1 MKNLEIAQIFYHTA
15 DILELQQA
23 QWKPQAYR
31 KAARTLETL
40 SENIED
46 IYNKGGIN
54 ALKEISGI
62 GENLAKKIEEY
73 IKTNHIKEYE
83 RLKKT
88 LPKGIEEIMHVQ
100 GIGPKKALKLSKKL
114 HITSLQQLEKA
125 AHKGSIQKLE
135 GFGEKSEQDILRG
148 ITLAKKSKER
158 MLLGDILPI
167 ARDLVKRLRTLKEI
181 KQIEIGGS
189 LRRMKETVRDIDI
202 LAISTNQQKIMNFF
216 TTLPDTKTILAHG
229 KTKSAIVLNNGI
241 QADIRVLPRQ
251 SYGAA
256 LQYFT
261 GNKDHNIK
269 LRSIAIKKGYKL
281 SEYGIFDT
289 KTNKYI
295 CGHNEQEVYKALN
308 LPYIEPELRENTGEI
323 EAAQRGKLPK
333 LVLYNSIK
341 GDLHMHTTWSDGN
354 NTPEEMIQA
363 AIKMGYEYTA
373 ITDHSKSEHIANGM
387 KEQRLLKYINELERL
402 KRKYAGKI
410 TVFIGSEVSIKA
422 DGTLDYSNN
431 YLKKLDWVIASVH
444 SRFKQNKQEMTTRII
459 KALENPYVNCLGHPT
474 GRLIDRR
481 EPYEVELEKVFS
493 TAKERNILLE
503 INSTPERLDLKDIH
517 IRKAIEYD
525 AKFVINTDSH
535 GTNQLKYVELGIA
548 QARRGWATKK
558 DIINTLPRKKFERFV
573 QK

>member
-1 MKNLEIAQIFYHTA
+1 MKNLEIAQIFYHIA
-15 DILELQQA
+15 DILELQQI

-31 KAARTLETL
+31 KAARSLETL
-40 SENIED
+40 SESIED
-46 IYNKGGIN
+46 IYQKGGIN
-54 ALKEISGI
+54 ALKDIPGI

-73 IKTNHIKEYE
+73 INTNHIKEYE
-83 RLKKT
+83 KLKKT

-100 GIGPKKALKLSKKL
+100 GLGPKKALKLSKKL
-114 HITSLQQLEKA
+114 NITSLQQLEKA
-125 AHKGSIQKLE
+125 AHQGSIQKIE

-148 ITLAKKSKER
+148 IGLVKKSQER

-167 ARDLVKRLRTLKEI
+167 ARDLVKRLQTLKEN
-181 KQIEIGGS
+181 KQLEISGS

-202 LAISTNQQKIMNFF
+202 LAISTNQQKVMKFF
-216 TTLPDTKTILAHG
+216 TTLPDVKTILAHG

-269 LRSIAIKKGYKL
+269 LRNIAIKKGYKL

-295 CGHNEQEVYKALN
+295 CGHNEQEVYKALG
-308 LPYIEPELRENTGEI
+308 LQYIEPELRENTGEI
-323 EAAQRGKLPK
+323 EAAQEGKLPK

-341 GDLHMHTTWSDGN
+341 GDLHLHTTWSDGN

-363 AIKMGYEYTA
+363 AIQQGHEYVA

-387 KEQRLLKYINELERL
+387 TDQRLLKYINELEKL
-402 KRKYAGKI
+402 KRKYADKI
-410 TVFIGSEVSIKA
+410 AVFVGSEVSIKA
-422 DGTLDYSNN
+422 DGSLDYTNN
-431 YLKKLDWVIASVH
+431 YLKKLDWVVASVH
-444 SRFKQNKQEMTTRII
+444 SRFKQNKQDMTRRII
-459 KALENPYVNCLGHPT
+459 KSIENPYVKCLGHPT
-474 GRLIDRR
+474 GRLINRR

-493 TAKERNILLE
+493 TAKERKVLLE
-503 INSTPERLDLKDIH
+503 INSTPERLDLKDSH
-517 IRKAIEYD
+517 IKKATEYN

-535 GTNQLKYVELGIA
+535 SKDQLKYIELGVA
-548 QARRGWATKK
+548 QARRGWATKN
-558 DIINTLPRKKFERFV
+558 DIINTLSRKKFEKFV
-573 QK
+573 KK